1 MNLFRLIVDF
11 WLPFQKLSSHKQKKI
26 RIINAQNYKTC
37 FTSFL
42 VARSFACHTT
52 CCLRLSFN
60 IKFWGGQICYLQNK
74 DYQNLGLFEIVFW
87 FPEDVSNY
95 GGIFA
100 KFPVFFAWMAGFS
113 EAVGGFLFML
123 GFQTRISALL
133 ILTTMMGA
141 IFLQQIQQG
150 MWNTLPALGFL
161 WVSIYSLTIG
171 SGRFG
176 LDYLLFKK
184 FDR

>member
-1 MNLFRLIVDF
+1 MRRITKPVL
-11 WLPFQKLSSHKQKKI
+11 LPFWWQDLLLAIPRVVCGYLLTSSFGSDNFGLPWSSAD
-26 RIINAQNYKTC
+26 R
-37 FTSFL
+37 
-42 VARSFACHTT
+42 
-52 CCLRLSFN
+52 
-60 IKFWGGQICYLQNK
+60 
-74 DYQNLGLFEIVFW
+74 NLGLFEIVFW

>member
-1 MNLFRLIVDF
+1 MRRITKPVL
-11 WLPFQKLSSHKQKKI
+11 LPFWWQDLLLAIPRVVCGYLLTSSFG
-26 RIINAQNYKTC
+26 AD
-37 FTSFL
+37 
-42 VARSFACHTT
+42 
-52 CCLRLSFN
+52 
-60 IKFWGGQICYLQNK
+60 KFGLPWSPA
-74 DYQNLGLFEIVFW
+74 DRNLGLFEIVFW

-100 KFPVFFAWMAGFS
+100 QFPVFFAWMAGFS

>member
-1 MNLFRLIVDF
+1 MRRITKPVL
-11 WLPFQKLSSHKQKKI
+11 LPFWWQDLLLAIPRVVCGYLLTSSFG
-26 RIINAQNYKTC
+26 AD
-37 FTSFL
+37 
-42 VARSFACHTT
+42 
-52 CCLRLSFN
+52 
-60 IKFWGGQICYLQNK
+60 KFGLPWTPA
-74 DYQNLGLFEIVFW
+74 DRNLGLFEIVFW